1 MTCATPA
8 FEKLQNDPLHTTF
21 KPISSACGNACITG
35 PHFVVDDFAENS
47 VKLGVYL
54 DNLVRRW

>member
-8 FEKLQNDPLHTTF
+8 FEKLQNDPLHATF

-35 PHFVVDDFAENS
+35 PHFVVDDFAENL
-47 VKLGVYL
+47 VKIGCIFE
-54 DNLVRRW
+54 